1 MSASD
6 AVGSSR
12 CPDCLYPKRVCFCA
26 AVPTVVTRTRVVII
40 RHHTE
45 RDRSSNSGRLAHRA
59 LTNSELVDYPD
70 GTVPPLDGAWLLFP
84 EGREIPEAPANPPR
98 GIVALDATWAQARKM
113 YRKLNALRG
122 LPLFKLPVAPM
133 PAQRLRSAPAPGLVS
148 TIEAI
153 ARALRILEG
162 DAVATPLEQLF
173 QAAVAAT
180 IATGRIPARGAS

>member
-26 AVPTVVTRTRVVII
+26 AVPTVVTRTRVVIV

-59 LTNSELVDYPD
+59 LTNSVLVDYPD
-70 GTVPPLDGAWLLFP
+70 GVVPPLDGAWLLFP
-84 EGREIPEAPANPPR
+84 EGKEIPVAPANPPR
-98 GIVALDATWAQARKM
+98 AIVALDATWAQARKM

-133 PAQRLRSAPAPGLVS
+133 PEQRLRTAPAPGLVS

-162 DAVATPLEQLF
+162 DAVATPLEDLF

-180 IATGRIPARGAS
+180 IATGRIPARGVS